1 MYDKDTRYAS
11 DMKLSAFNRIML
23 NIFDDIKSAIVFAAA
38 MESGNPQVIRSALDT
53 YNYKLQEAENKRKT
67 DQYGAYTENRIR
79 EITQDNLARFK
90 KITEIDPEI
99 GKLEKMLNIQEG
111 EAGKRQMDAL
121 EAGFEEFNKYKQNH
135 PGEAIDFAAW
145 VSANRNAGV
154 VLGQVISTLLMNFP
168 DLKNA
173 GAALLQGMSSMKSN
187 DTGSDETEKNNIFN
201 VSEGKPKK
209 TASFLDNAVS
219 KSSKSKEPE
228 KKDDPAL
235 RMDMQNTVGQAL
247 AARQMPPQGQTAPQG
262 QQLNTKT
269 GFGRTA

>member
-1 MYDKDTRYAS
+1 
-11 DMKLSAFNRIML
+11 
-23 NIFDDIKSAIVFAAA
+23 
-38 MESGNPQVIRSALDT
+38 
-53 YNYKLQEAENKRKT
+53 
-67 DQYGAYTENRIR
+67 
-79 EITQDNLARFK
+79 
-90 KITEIDPEI
+90 
-99 GKLEKMLNIQEG
+99 
-111 EAGKRQMDAL
+111 
-121 EAGFEEFNKYKQNH
+121 
-135 PGEAIDFAAW
+135 
-145 VSANRNAGV
+145 
-154 VLGQVISTLLMNFP
+154 
-168 DLKNA
+168 
-173 GAALLQGMSSMKSN
+173 MKSN